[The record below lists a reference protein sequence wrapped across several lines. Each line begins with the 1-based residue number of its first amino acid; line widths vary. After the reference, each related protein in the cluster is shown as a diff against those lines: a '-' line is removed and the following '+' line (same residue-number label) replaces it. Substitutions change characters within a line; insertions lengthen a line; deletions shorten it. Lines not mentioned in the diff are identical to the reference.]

1 MTDRILRLTQPTPP
15 SSLPPVLAGPIL
27 RRLEPARLVM
37 WLVGSAPLNL
47 MLSLAPIGG
56 SSRQI
61 PLDATCCRVV
71 PIGRHAY
78 LHLIDVSLSEP
89 LPQDTVISYDLIL
102 TQDCGAQA
110 NIAQWAPH
118 LLHKNATQPSL
129 VLRSRSDNILFG
141 SCRKPHHP
149 SRDGLAC
156 ADTLLAE
163 HIENAE
169 ARPAMLML
177 CGDQVYADDVA
188 GPMLAVIHALIRRLG
203 LYGECLEGAVVAD
216 SEALYAHPASYYRRE
231 DLLPAF
237 KSNEALRERFF
248 GGVEKPIF
256 TTSSAHNHLVTLAE
270 VMAMYLL
277 VWSPTPW
284 QLISEPLMPAL
295 GAEHAQ
301 RWRRESSALQGF
313 CDALPDAARLLAHV
327 QTLMIFD
334 DHDITDDWNLSAKWE
349 TTAYEHPFSR
359 RIVGN
364 ALLAYMLCQ
373 GWGNRPDVFSDALDQ
388 MNTLAAAPDE
398 HDRFD
403 ATAQNALINHLLS
416 FRQWDYV
423 LRTQPTVIVLD
434 TRTRRWRS
442 SRWPSRPSGLMDW
455 ESLTDLQHELLDE
468 TAAVIVSPTPM
479 FGVKLIEVIQRIC
492 TFAGHALTVDAE
504 NWMAHRG
511 GASVMLNIFRHS
523 RTPGNYVILSGD
535 VHYSFVYDVQVRDR
549 DRAPHI
555 WQLTSSGI
563 KNEFPRRLLDWLDR
577 LNRWLYAPRSPLNW
591 LTQRRHLQIQPRLPD
606 RRRSGE
612 RLWNGAGIGQVW
624 LDTQGRPTRILQ
636 HNANGE
642 PATQFLTPDRPA
654 YLTETNEQG
663 ETEDDAALAGN
674 PKDATSMRD

>member
-1 MTDRILRLTQPTPP
+1 MIQTPTS

-27 RRLEPARLVM
+27 RRLEPGRLVL
-37 WLVGSAPLNL
+37 WLVGSAPLRL
-47 MLSLAPIGG
+47 TLQLEPTGEPARQLA
-56 SSRQI
+56 
-61 PLDATCCRVV
+61 LDATCCRVL

-78 LHLIDVSLSEP
+78 LHLIDVSLPEP
-89 LPQDTVISYDLIL
+89 LPQDTVIHYDLIAAL
-102 TQDCGAQA
+102 DGGVDA

-118 LLHKNATQPSL
+118 LLHDGATRPSL
-129 VLRSRSDNILFG
+129 VLRSRADDILFG

-149 SRDGLAC
+149 SRDGLAR
-156 ADTLLAE
+156 ADDLLAE
-163 HIENAE
+163 RIDRAD
-169 ARPAMLML
+169 ARPAMLMM

-188 GPMLAVIHALIRRLG
+188 GPMLAAIHALIRRLG

-216 SEALYAHPASYYRRE
+216 SVALYAHPASYYRRE

-256 TTSSAHNHLVTLAE
+256 TTANAHNHLVTLAE

-277 VWSPTPW
+277 VWSPVPW
-284 QLISEPLMPAL
+284 QLVPQPPIPVLD
-295 GAEHAQ
+295 AEHAR
-301 RWRRESSALQGF
+301 RWRNEAKALQGF
-313 CDALPDAARLLAHV
+313 RSDLPNAARLLAHV

-364 ALLAYMLCQ
+364 ALMAYMLCQ
-373 GWGNRPDVFSDALDQ
+373 GWGNRPDVFGALLDDMDAL
-388 MNTLAAAPDE
+388 TAAPDAV
-398 HDRFD
+398 DRLD
-403 ATAQNALINHLLS
+403 AAAQDALIGRLLS
-416 FRQWDYV
+416 FGQWDYV

-442 SRWPSRPSGLMDW
+442 RRLPSRPSGLMDW

-479 FGVKLIEVIQRIC
+479 FGVKLIEVVQRV
-492 TFAGHALTVDAE
+492 FAFGGQALTVDAE

-511 GASVMLNIFRHS
+511 AASVMLNIFRHS

-535 VHYSFVYDVQVRDR
+535 VHYSFAYDVQVRDR
-549 DRAPHI
+549 DRTPHI
-555 WQLTSSGI
+555 WQITSSGI

-591 LTQRRHLQIQPRLPD
+591 FTQRRDLKILPRLPD
-606 RRRSGE
+606 QRHRGE
-612 RLWNGAGIGQVW
+612 RLWNSAGIGQVW
-624 LDTQGRPTRILQ
+624 LDTQGRPARIVQ
-636 HNANGE
+636 HNADGRPSTHFLE
-642 PATQFLTPDRPA
+642 PNQPASATAT
-654 YLTETNEQG
+654 TEQPS
-663 ETEDDAALAGN
+663 ASA
-674 PKDATSMRD
+674 